1 MSITICRAIS
11 RSKELR
17 MSISENIRMYRKAA
31 GLTQKML
38 AAKCGMAEITIRQYE
53 SGKREPRSRQLTRIA
68 DALNISADSLILG
81 STIEYTDHS
90 GTDAGYIRRMNAWK
104 DTGMMLEI
112 TPDIRDILRQS
123 KEARQ
128 LFQRLLKY
136 TLKYTSNLQTGKDVL
151 LLLTDEHD
159 IKNAVDRCFENTT
172 LKSVVL
178 KENNDIKTFSRE
190 TDARHE

>member
-81 STIEYTDHS
+81 SSIEYTARS

-104 DTGMMLEI
+104 DTGMML
-112 TPDIRDILRQS
+112 
-123 KEARQ
+123 
-128 LFQRLLKY
+128 
-136 TLKYTSNLQTGKDVL
+136 
-151 LLLTDEHD
+151 
-159 IKNAVDRCFENTT
+159 
-172 LKSVVL
+172 
-178 KENNDIKTFSRE
+178 
-190 TDARHE
+190 

>member
-81 STIEYTDHS
+81 STIEYTARS

-112 TPDIRDILRQS
+112 TPDIRI
-123 KEARQ
+123 
-128 LFQRLLKY
+128 FQRLLKY
-136 TLKYTSNLQTGKDVL
+136 VISFQVDKEDL
-151 LLLTDEHD
+151 LLLTEEKNA
-159 IKNAVDRCFENTT
+159 KNAVRKCFKDSE
-172 LKSVVL
+172 LQVL
-178 KENNDIKTFSRE
+178 IVRDGDETRTFRL
-190 TDARHE
+190 